1 MVRRRLSDADL
12 VRAAQGGDR
21 DALEEVL
28 RANHDRM
35 FVVCLRMLND
45 RAAAE
50 DCTQEALLRVVRGL
64 AAFDHRSAVSTW
76 CHRIAV
82 TTALDELRRRRR
94 RPATVADSAG
104 DGSDGSLI
112 DRLEDPAAAESV
124 TAPVER
130 AEVRDEIGA
139 ALRSIPEEFAR
150 AVILR
155 DVADLD
161 YAEIAEELGVAVG
174 TVKSRISRGRSLL
187 HGLLTADGN
196 RDDRPGRQTAG
207 SPADGGSAPSTPAP

>member
-1 MVRRRLSDADL
+1 MVRRRLTGADL
-12 VRAAQGGDR
+12 VTAAQGGDR
-21 DALEEVL
+21 DALEELL

-35 FVVCLRMLND
+35 FMVCLRMLHD

-64 AAFDHRSAVSTW
+64 PSFDHRAAVSTW

-94 RPATVADSAG
+94 RPVTTADT
-104 DGSDGSLI
+104 DGSTTDQI
-112 DRLEDPAAAESV
+112 ADPAAEESI
-124 TAPVER
+124 TAPLEW
-130 AEVRDEIGA
+130 AEVRDEVGS
-139 ALRSIPEEFAR
+139 ALSTIPAEFAR
-150 AVILR
+150 AVVLR

-174 TVKSRISRGRSLL
+174 TVKSRISRGRALL
-187 HGLLTADGN
+187 LDALGGPGNRSDLPGRPITADPHP
-196 RDDRPGRQTAG
+196 D
-207 SPADGGSAPSTPAP
+207 AP

>member
-1 MVRRRLSDADL
+1 MVRRRLSDGDL

-35 FVVCLRMLND
+35 FVVCLRMLRD
-45 RAAAE
+45 RTAAE
-50 DCTQEALLRVVRGL
+50 DCTQEAMLRVVRGL

-82 TTALDELRRRRR
+82 TTALDELRRQAR
-94 RPATVADSAG
+94 RPTTVDDATGETLARIADPTA
-104 DGSDGSLI
+104 
-112 DRLEDPAAAESV
+112 EESV
-124 TAPVER
+124 SGSIER
-130 AEVRDEIGA
+130 AEVLDEIGA
-139 ALRSIPEEFAR
+139 ALDAIPSDFAR
-150 AVILR
+150 AVVLR

-174 TVKSRISRGRSLL
+174 TVKSRISRGRTLL
-187 HGLLTADGN
+187 HGILTSPRN
-196 RDDRPGRQTAG
+196 RDGSPGRPTSVG
-207 SPADGGSAPSTPAP
+207 SDQDPEDPTPMTSRT

>member
-1 MVRRRLSDADL
+1 MVRRRLSDGDL

-35 FVVCLRMLND
+35 FVVCLRMLRD

-50 DCTQEALLRVVRGL
+50 DCTQEAMLRVVRGL

-82 TTALDELRRRRR
+82 TTALDEMRRRSR
-94 RPATVADSAG
+94 RPSTIDDDGGDTLARIADPTAEASVAAS
-104 DGSDGSLI
+104 
-112 DRLEDPAAAESV
+112 
-124 TAPVER
+124 VER
-130 AEVRDEIGA
+130 AEVLDEIGA
-139 ALRSIPEEFAR
+139 ALDAIPQDFAR
-150 AVILR
+150 AVVLR

-161 YAEIAEELGVAVG
+161 YAEIAEELGIAVG
-174 TVKSRISRGRSLL
+174 TVKSRISRGRALL
-187 HGLLTADGN
+187 HEILTTSGNRYGSPERPTSVGSDPADPLPTTADP
-196 RDDRPGRQTAG
+196 DT
-207 SPADGGSAPSTPAP
+207 

>member
-1 MVRRRLSDADL
+1 MVRRRLTDGDL

-35 FVVCLRMLND
+35 FAVCLRMLRD

-82 TTALDELRRRRR
+82 TAALDEMRRKTR
-94 RPATVADSAG
+94 RPSTVDDDTG
-104 DGSDGSLI
+104 DRMARI
-112 DRLEDPAAAESV
+112 ADPAAAEAVSGS
-124 TAPVER
+124 VER

-139 ALRSIPEEFAR
+139 ALDAIPVDFAR
-150 AVILR
+150 AVVLR
-155 DVADLD
+155 DVAELD
-161 YAEIAEELGVAVG
+161 YAEIADELGIAVG
-174 TVKSRISRGRSLL
+174 TVKSRISRGRTLL
-187 HGLLTADGN
+187 HEILSNSGN
-196 RDDRPGRQTAG
+196 RYGSPGRPTSVG
-207 SPADGGSAPSTPAP
+207 SDPDVDGPDPATTEP

>member
-1 MVRRRLSDADL
+1 MVRRRLSDGDL

-28 RANHDRM
+28 RTNHDRM

-64 AAFDHRSAVSTW
+64 SSFDHRSAVSTW

-94 RPATVADSAG
+94 RPTTVTDSAG
-104 DGSDGSLI
+104 DGPDGSLV
-112 DRLEDPAAAESV
+112 DRLEDTAAAESV
-124 TAPVER
+124 TAPVEW
-130 AEVRDEIGA
+130 AEVRDEVGM

-174 TVKSRISRGRSLL
+174 TVKSRISRGRTLL

-196 RDDRPGRQTAG
+196 RYGHPGRPTDTGTDPGGTTAS
-207 SPADGGSAPSTPAP
+207 SPAP

>member
-1 MVRRRLSDADL
+1 MVRRRLTDGDL

-35 FVVCLRMLND
+35 FVVCLRMLRD

-50 DCTQEALLRVVRGL
+50 DCTQEAMLRVVRGL

-82 TTALDELRRRRR
+82 TAALDEMRRRSR
-94 RPATVADSAG
+94 RPSTIDDDSGDTLARIADPIAEVSVSA
-104 DGSDGSLI
+104 S
-112 DRLEDPAAAESV
+112 
-124 TAPVER
+124 VER
-130 AEVRDEIGA
+130 AEELDQIGA
-139 ALRSIPEEFAR
+139 ALAAIPVDFAR
-150 AVILR
+150 AVVLR

-161 YAEIAEELGVAVG
+161 YAEIADELGIAIG
-174 TVKSRISRGRSLL
+174 TVKSRISRGRTLL
-187 HGLLTADGN
+187 HEILSNSGN
-196 RDDRPGRQTAG
+196 RYGSPGRPTSVG
-207 SPADGGSAPSTPAP
+207 SDPDPDDTNPAP